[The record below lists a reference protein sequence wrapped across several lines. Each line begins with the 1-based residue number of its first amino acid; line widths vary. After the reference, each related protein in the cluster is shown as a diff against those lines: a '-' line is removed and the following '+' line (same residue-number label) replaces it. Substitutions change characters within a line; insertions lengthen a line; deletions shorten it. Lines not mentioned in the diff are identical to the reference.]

1 MNTIVK
7 IVTPKQARL
16 IGTKIVIEKEMTAKD
31 KQKLRLQT
39 HWKYYGIKINKT
51 TLDLKNATPQTVI
64 DLLGLQDSE
73 YVIGFDEQLCKE
85 KIPHYHIHFRDERTL
100 DALQAHKK
108 RHMPNWGLT
117 TKLYPPQKREENFE
131 CWCGYAV
138 KENFVAHNKLKDIL
152 LVEKEAHTQK
162 AYKQSQLNYG
172 ALQEEKR
179 EAKKDIQA
187 FIYKELDDME
197 LVLSYEFFPVA
208 VQITTL
214 YRDNVKVTP
223 IRSQIEK
230 LTWDYLLDRKHKT
243 ITNYV
248 YWLYDKR

>member
-1 MNTIVK
+1 MNTIVSK
-7 IVTPKQARL
+7 KQAKL
-16 IGTKIVIEKEMTAKD
+16 IGTAIVIEKEMTTKE

-39 HWKYYGIKINKT
+39 NWKYYGIKINKT
-51 TLDLKNATPQTVI
+51 TLELKNATPQTVI
-64 DLLGLQDSE
+64 ELLGLQDSE

-85 KIPHYHIHFRDERTL
+85 KIPHYHIHFKDERTL

-138 KENFVAHNKLKDIL
+138 KENFIAHNKLKDIL

-187 FIYKELDDME
+187 FIFNALDEMP
-197 LVLSYEFFPVA
+197 VSYEFYPVA
-208 VQITTL
+208 VQIATL

-230 LTWDYLLDRKHKT
+230 YTWDYLLDRKHKT
-243 ITNYV
+243 MDEYV
-248 YWLYDKR
+248 IWLYSSNKI